1 MDKGFPADTF
11 LGGVSPETAEHL
23 MAAGTLAAYTDR
35 RPLLRQ
41 GDAGTHVLLLLHG
54 MVKIVTCTVEG
65 HEVVLAFRRAGDMI
79 GEMAALERRPRS
91 STVVACGNV
100 TVRVV
105 QWPAMKK
112 LLGQHPDAGAS
123 LLQMLS
129 ARLRWANQRQLDH
142 HAYGAVIRLARGLV
156 ELARLHEPP
165 QRGELETRREIPVS
179 LTQEEVAS
187 LAGLALTTTQKALA
201 ELRRDGLVEVSYRK
215 IIITNFPKL
224 LVLSKLIDENP

>member
-1 MDKGFPADTF
+1 MPDFPADTF
-11 LGGVSPETAEHL
+11 LGGVSPETAKHL
-23 MAAGTLAAYTDR
+23 MAAGTLAEYADR

-41 GDAGTHVLLLLHG
+41 GDAGSHVLLILHG

-65 HEVVLAFRRAGDMI
+65 HDVVLAFRRAGDMV
-79 GEMAALERRPRS
+79 GEMAALEHRPRS
-91 STVVACGNV
+91 STVVARGNV
-100 TVRVV
+100 TVRVI
-105 QWPAMKK
+105 QWPTMKK
-112 LLGQHPDAGAS
+112 LLGQYPDAGAS

-142 HAYGAVIRLARGLV
+142 HAYRAVIRLARGLV
-156 ELARLHEPP
+156 ELARLHDPS
-165 QRGELETRREIPVS
+165 QHGELETRREIPVS
-179 LTQEEVAS
+179 LTQEELAS